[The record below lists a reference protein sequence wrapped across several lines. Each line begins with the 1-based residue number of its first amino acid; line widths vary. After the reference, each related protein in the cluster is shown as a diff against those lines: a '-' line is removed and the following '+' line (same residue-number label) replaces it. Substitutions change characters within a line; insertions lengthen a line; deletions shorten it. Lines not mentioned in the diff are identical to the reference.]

1 MSKKLLHS
9 TVVLLLILTSCSQ
22 QRFGFRKT
30 FPVDRPSAHISEK
43 ENEEQAPIATEI
55 PEEAFVIQPDSAHIG
70 DETNKLSGSGC
81 HTDASVRKNIIPF
94 SLDHLSPEQQH
105 TNNNPELRKKED
117 TSISIA
123 INSLLFC
130 SLAILAFFFAAT
142 ESIYIGLAF
151 VLLLAA
157 GAIVLGI
164 ISLSTRS
171 KGKGIAIASVILGA
185 AMFFIALLL
194 LITELAAYT
203 ARV

>member
-1 MSKKLLHS
+1 MSKKLLFS
-9 TVVLLLILTSCSQ
+9 GGILLLILISCSQ

-30 FPVDRPSAHISEK
+30 YPVDRPSAHISEK
-43 ENEEQAPIATEI
+43 EKGEQAPIATEI
-55 PEEAFVIQPDSAHIG
+55 PEEAFVTQSDSAHIG
-70 DETNKLSGSGC
+70 DETGKLPEPMY
-81 HTDASVRKNIIPF
+81 HTDASVHKNIIPF

-105 TNNNPELRKKED
+105 TNNNPEGRKTED

-130 SLAILAFFFAAT
+130 FLAILAFFLAVI
-142 ESIYIGLAF
+142 ESSYIGLAF

-157 GAIVLGI
+157 AAVVLGI
-164 ISLSTRS
+164 VTLSTHS
-171 KGKGIAIASVILGA
+171 KGKGIAIASIILGA

-203 ARV
+203 ARS